1 MGIID
6 KIKKKPTAGKVS
18 QKETKNVPA
27 KKKATSAAKKTVA
40 KKVAP
45 AKKTSVLRSTA
56 ARVLVRPML
65 SEKTTMQEAAGQYT
79 FVVTPDATKPAIKR
93 AIKEVYGVAPRRV
106 NIINVEGKKKRFGR
120 FIGRRSDWK
129 KAIVSLPKGK
139 TIQIHE
145 GV

>member
-6 KIKKKPTAGKVS
+6 KMKKKPAEGDAPKAA
-18 QKETKNVPA
+18 TKKAPT
-27 KKKATSAAKKTVA
+27 KKKAVTKKAATEKK
-40 KKVAP
+40 AP
-45 AKKTSVLRSTA
+45 APKATTRTPRATA

-65 SEKTTMQEAAGQYT
+65 SEKTTMQEAQGQYT
-79 FVVTPDATKPAIKR
+79 FVVTADATKPAIKR
-93 AIKEVYGVAPRRV
+93 AVEEVYGVAPTRV

-129 KAIVSLPKGK
+129 KAIVRMPKGK